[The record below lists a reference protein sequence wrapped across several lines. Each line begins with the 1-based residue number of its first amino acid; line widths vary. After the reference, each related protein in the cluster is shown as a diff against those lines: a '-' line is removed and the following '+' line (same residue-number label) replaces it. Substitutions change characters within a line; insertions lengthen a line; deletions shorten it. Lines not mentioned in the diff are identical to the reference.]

1 MFVHGLALANVDQR
15 IALGMDDEPAGG
27 VHVLARR
34 VIDDREI
41 GELGGVAKGIG
52 HEPLAVLREARE
64 ELVEVENPLRHDDT
78 FDGIEQSSRGVEGRS
93 DGGRVEDDRGDHM
106 RAAAVSNEVNLLQG
120 LLDVGTGGTVPDE
133 HPGQEE
139 EDIVR
144 MRRVVNLIRRRRLL
158 RCEAIVRHQHN
169 ALGAFCD
176 PSSQVRVIAFIL
188 SAVKKTKCQR

>member
-1 MFVHGLALANVDQR
+1 MLGLEPVNVKAYIFVYRKVLFEVQSRDVFVHGLALANVDQR

-27 VHVLARR
+27 VHVLARGI
-34 VIDDREI
+34 VDDGEI
-41 GELGGVAKGIG
+41 GELDSVAKGIG

-64 ELVEVENPLRHDDT
+64 ELVEVEDPLRHDDT
-78 FDGIEQSSRGVEGRS
+78 LDGVEQSSRGVEGRS

-120 LLDVGTGGTVPDE
+120 LLDVGAGRTVPDE

-144 MRRVVNLIRRRRLL
+144 MRRVVNLIR
-158 RCEAIVRHQHN
+158 
-169 ALGAFCD
+169 
-176 PSSQVRVIAFIL
+176 
-188 SAVKKTKCQR
+188 